1 MEKEQPYD
9 PFEFDEDSIDKTFRK
24 GFVMDTGM
32 EAANPFTPAQPRI
45 GDAPPPVVEK
55 PKPKEKPRKK
65 KLNIKKK
72 MKNAIKKKREK
83 MS

>member
-9 PFEFDEDSIDKTFRK
+9 PFEFAEEDVDKNFRQ

-45 GDAPPPVVEK
+45 GEAAKKVNIPIEIIK
-55 PKPKEKPRKK
+55 ETPKPKLTARQRVRQ
-65 KLNIKKK
+65 
-72 MKNAIKKKREK
+72 AIKKKLEEK
-83 MS
+83 Q

>member
-1 MEKEQPYD
+1 MEKEQPFD
-9 PFEFDEDSIDKTFRK
+9 PFEFAEEDVDKNFRK

-45 GDAPPPVVEK
+45 EQVAKRVNIPIEIIPPIKKVTR
-55 PKPKEKPRKK
+55 KEKIKTAIRKK
-65 KLNIKKK
+65 
-72 MKNAIKKKREK
+72 MEK